1 MIWLPTLCTSVWH
14 GAHPQSEMGVRNTRD
29 MRTTGECLDVLI
41 QGNLPA
47 LGDILM
53 QRLKA
58 LEQAVKDGNW
68 NTAAHLEVVPS
79 LDVGLTSQREL
90 RSAVQGQLQQYRLK
104 EARGR
109 SKPP

>member
-1 MIWLPTLCTSVWH
+1 
-14 GAHPQSEMGVRNTRD
+14 
-29 MRTTGECLDVLI
+29 MRTIGKCLDALI

-68 NTAAHLEVVPS
+68 NTAAHLEAVPS

-90 RSAVQGQLQQYRLK
+90 RFAVQGQLQQYRLK
-104 EARGR
+104 EASGR
-109 SKPP
+109 LKPP